1 MFALRNE
8 SWSSNL
14 LQNCP
19 RVEENYNNNFK
30 KKKRRKKAPSITRGN
45 EIRRKKNCVC
55 HATDLGQ
62 ERGTAPRLCR
72 IPVDSEGGN
81 FEKNA
86 CEM

>member
-1 MFALRNE
+1 MKVGRPICFKTVHE
-8 SWSSNL
+8 WKKIIIITSK
-14 LQNCP
+14 
-19 RVEENYNNNFK
+19 K

-45 EIRRKKNCVC
+45 EIRGKKNCVC

>member
-1 MFALRNE
+1 MKVGRPICFKTVHE
-8 SWSSNL
+8 WKKIIIITS
-14 LQNCP
+14 
-19 RVEENYNNNFK
+19 K

-45 EIRRKKNCVC
+45 EIQRKKNCVC

-62 ERGTAPRLCR
+62 ERVTAPRLCR

>member
-1 MFALRNE
+1 MKVGRPICFKTVHE
-8 SWSSNL
+8 WKKIIIITS
-14 LQNCP
+14 
-19 RVEENYNNNFK
+19 K

-55 HATDLGQ
+55 HATDPGQ

-72 IPVDSEGGN
+72 IPVDCEGGN